1 MGGASKGF
9 SASSANI
16 QTEDYVYHDIERLEV
31 KGLLKSQFLSTKPFG
46 RLEALRLLKE
56 AEEGLD
62 SLDASERPR
71 SEELITRLKKR
82 LEGKGAESGPY
93 ARPLDGFYVG
103 FAHEGER
110 PYFLNVNNHG
120 DVFEKGSNLR
130 AGFSSEAGVSDF
142 LTFYL
147 NPEYRLDEGSSQ
159 ARLVRGYLLFDIK
172 GLELLLG
179 RDSMW
184 WGPSFH
190 GSLLI
195 SDNAKPFDMLKLSSS
210 SPFKLP
216 WIFERIGYI
225 KPTVFLT
232 HLEEDRDFPRANLLG
247 MRFDF
252 KPAKSFGFGVSRV
265 FMFGGEGKGSLS
277 FPDWVKVFFAA
288 DDSEHNKSPING
300 NQLASI
306 DAHYVYVNRSGYL
319 PFSGIKLY
327 TEWGAED
334 SSGKTKTPSGRA
346 NIYGFYADEFL
357 WVDDLD
363 LRVEWANTA
372 RNERYGPT
380 WYRHGVYKSG
390 YTYYGRVMGHHMGGD
405 SQDLFIRAQYRL
417 DRGVSVGVEA
427 DREWSGVHGNA
438 RGKKNWLGIDASYPA
453 EGGLRLE
460 AGAGLEDIDD
470 PKNADFHSSYIFH
483 AGIAGSF

>member
-56 AEEGLD
+56 AEDGLPGLD
-62 SLDASERPR
+62 DGERAEA
-71 SEELITRLKKR
+71 EELITRLKKR

-93 ARPLDGFYVG
+93 ARPVDGFYVG

-130 AGFSSEAGVSDF
+130 AGFSSEAGFSDF

-147 NPEYRLDEGSSQ
+147 NPEYRLDQGSPR

-184 WGPSFH
+184 WGPSEH

-195 SDNAKPFDMLKLSSS
+195 SDNAKPFDMLKLSST

-216 WIFERIGYI
+216 WIFERIGWI

-247 MRFDF
+247 MRLDF
-252 KPAKSFGFGVSRV
+252 KPAMSFGFGVSRV

-288 DDSEHNKSPING
+288 DDAEHKMSPING

-306 DAHYVYVNRSGYL
+306 DAYYVYVNRNGYI

-334 SSGKTKTPSGRA
+334 SSGRTKTPSNRA
-346 NIYGFYADEFL
+346 NIYGALIDEPL
-357 WVDDLD
+357 WAKNFDM
-363 LRVEWANTA
+363 RVEWANTA
-372 RNERYGPT
+372 RHQAYT
-380 WYRHGVYKSG
+380 LKWYTHEIYKTG
-390 YTYYGRVMGHHMGGD
+390 YTYEGRLIGHHMAGD
-405 SQDLFIRAQYRL
+405 SQDLFVRIQRHLENGAKL
-417 DRGVSVGVEA
+417 GIEA
-427 DREWSGVHGNA
+427 DREWTDMHLST
-438 RGKKNWLGIDASYPA
+438 RGKKTWLGLDATIPYENGIII
-453 EGGLRLE
+453 EGGF
-460 AGAGLEDIDD
+460 GLEDIED
-470 PKNADFHSSYIFH
+470 PVFRAEEG
-483 AGIAGSF
+483 GIALWARSSWEF